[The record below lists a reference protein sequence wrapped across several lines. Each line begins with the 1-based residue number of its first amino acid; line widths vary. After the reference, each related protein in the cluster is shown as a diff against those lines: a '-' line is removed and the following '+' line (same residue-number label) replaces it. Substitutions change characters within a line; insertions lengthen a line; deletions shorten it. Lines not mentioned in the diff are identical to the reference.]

1 MSDQVLDGPRT
12 VLHGTAADKY
22 SQRARFVR
30 NATAVVSPPRLHAAG
45 LTPTESREVAVHP
58 AVVPAVS
65 WAVPSIRFLR
75 LHPALASITLA
86 CAVVV
91 ACGGE
96 GSTSHPV
103 DSSSAPPPPRMPAPA
118 SGPSVSTVVDTG
130 PVLQDGHAVIRPEAV
145 GPLHV
150 GVWERVAM
158 SFVYTI
164 TAFSAPDSTAIVPAY
179 GAGKD
184 TVTIVVVKDTVSQIE
199 VMRPGARTVDGIQV
213 GTPLATVRAR
223 PGATLGRDG
232 TATTVRFARYCG
244 ITFSTAD
251 SSVHSGV
258 SNAKHP
264 LPFPP
269 DSAVIRTIIVGKCT
283 GA

>member
-1 MSDQVLDGPRT
+1 MG
-12 VLHGTAADKY
+12 
-22 SQRARFVR
+22 
-30 NATAVVSPPRLHAAG
+30 
-45 LTPTESREVAVHP
+45 
-58 AVVPAVS
+58 VPAVS
-65 WAVPSIRFLR
+65 WAVPFIRFRRR
-75 LHPALASITLA
+75 LTVPASLGLASAIAAAAL
-86 CAVVV
+86 

-96 GSTSHPV
+96 GSASHAA
-103 DSSSAPPPPRMPAPA
+103 SSTSAPPVASAPA
-118 SGPSVSTVVDTG
+118 AQPSAVVDTG

-150 GVWERVAM
+150 GAWERVAM

-184 TVTIVVVKDTVSQIE
+184 TVTIVLVKDTVSQIE
-199 VMRPGARTVDGIQV
+199 IMRPGARTVDGIQV

-223 PGATLGRDG
+223 PGATVGRDG
-232 TATTVRFARYCG
+232 AATTIRFARYCG